1 MDNDTAAMFMA
12 VRRSIQEAYNITK
25 VLEHIAEE
33 GDSID
38 PEEKQM
44 YWDILYD
51 CAKHIRLN
59 LDEYSFG
66 YVPVDPF
73 DEEDGG
79 LPKKGKITPFSAK
92 RKRRG
97 NWGNNYV

>member
-1 MDNDTAAMFMA
+1 MDNDTAALFMA
-12 VRRSIQEAYNITK
+12 VRKSIQETYNITK

-59 LDEYSFG
+59 LDEYSLG

-73 DEEDGG
+73 EENEELYREIQDIGE
-79 LPKKGKITPFSAK
+79 K
-92 RKRRG
+92 
-97 NWGNNYV
+97 